1 MSKLEFFAY
10 ALISVF
16 VSSSLTFTLS
26 RRYSHNGKI
35 KYLPVLVGLIF
46 TVGLGVRAVV
56 VGGTDSAIYM
66 FYAFFGLLVAMSSL
80 TTALSIEKSKEEK

>member
-16 VSSSLTFTLS
+16 ISSSLTFSLA
-26 RRYSHNGKI
+26 K
-35 KYLPVLVGLIF
+35 KYDNNKKVKYVPVLVGLILAC
-46 TVGLGVRAVV
+46 GMGVRAILSD
-56 VGGTDSAIYM
+56 GAQSATFM
-66 FYAFFGLLVAMSSL
+66 FYAFFGVLVAMSSL